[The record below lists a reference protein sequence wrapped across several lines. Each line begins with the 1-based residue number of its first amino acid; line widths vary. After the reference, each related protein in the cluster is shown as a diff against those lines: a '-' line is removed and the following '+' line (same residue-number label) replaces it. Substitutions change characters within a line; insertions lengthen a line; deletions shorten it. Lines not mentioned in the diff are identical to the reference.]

1 MWKDQIAKKWL
12 GEDTTWEKTF
22 KKKKQEGQIAEIQ
35 KSNCSTLFPFLA
47 QIASDKE
54 RIFFS
59 APNTNI
65 KIKSLYLLIAS
76 NVGIENRFRDMKIM
90 IFKVLIFFIIFFCR
104 VKIIYI

>member
-1 MWKDQIAKKWL
+1 MRKNI
-12 GEDTTWEKTF
+12 

-35 KSNCSTLFPFLA
+35 KSNYSTLFPFLA

>member
-1 MWKDQIAKKWL
+1 MRKNI
-12 GEDTTWEKTF
+12 

-65 KIKSLYLLIAS
+65 KIKSLY
-76 NVGIENRFRDMKIM
+76 
-90 IFKVLIFFIIFFCR
+90 FFFF
-104 VKIIYI
+104 